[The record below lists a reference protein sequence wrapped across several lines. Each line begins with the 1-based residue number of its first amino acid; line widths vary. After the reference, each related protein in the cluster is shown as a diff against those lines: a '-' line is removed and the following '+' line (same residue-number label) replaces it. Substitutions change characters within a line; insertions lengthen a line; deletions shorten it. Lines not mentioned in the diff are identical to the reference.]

1 MLTKQ
6 KFKVITVGIG
16 AADDPDKMV
25 KVAGDDDSVM
35 AAPVNKDSVELTKLF
50 MKKLFNSG
58 EHLVDFTSKTLTL
71 QPSF

>member
-1 MLTKQ
+1 MLTKL

-25 KVAGDDDSVM
+25 KVAGDDDSVIT
-35 AAPVNKDSVELTKLF
+35 APVNKDSVELTKLF

>member
-1 MLTKQ
+1 MLTKL

-25 KVAGDDDSVM
+25 KVAGDDDSVI
-35 AAPVNKDSVELTKLF
+35 AVALNKDSVELTKLL

>member
-25 KVAGDDDSVM
+25 KVAGDDDSVI
-35 AAPVNKDSVELTKLF
+35 AAPVNKDSVELTKLL

>member
-25 KVAGDDDSVM
+25 KVAGDDDSVI

-50 MKKLFNSG
+50 MKKLFDSG

>member
-1 MLTKQ
+1 MLTKL

-25 KVAGDDDSVM
+25 KVVGDDDSVL
-35 AAPVNKDSVELTKLF
+35 AAPVNKDSVELTKLL

-58 EHLVDFTSKTLTL
+58 EHLFDFPSKTLTL

>member
-1 MLTKQ
+1 MLTKL

-25 KVAGDDDSVM
+25 KVVGDDDSVL
-35 AAPVNKDSVELTKLF
+35 AAPVNKDSVELTKLL

-58 EHLVDFTSKTLTL
+58 EHFFDFPSKTLTL

>member
-25 KVAGDDDSVM
+25 KVVGDDDSVL
-35 AAPVNKDSVELTKLF
+35 AAPVNKDSVELTKLL

>member
-1 MLTKQ
+1 
-6 KFKVITVGIG
+6 
-16 AADDPDKMV
+16 MV
-25 KVAGDDDSVM
+25 KVACDDDSVI
-35 AAPVNKDSVELTKLF
+35 AAPVNKDSVELTKLL